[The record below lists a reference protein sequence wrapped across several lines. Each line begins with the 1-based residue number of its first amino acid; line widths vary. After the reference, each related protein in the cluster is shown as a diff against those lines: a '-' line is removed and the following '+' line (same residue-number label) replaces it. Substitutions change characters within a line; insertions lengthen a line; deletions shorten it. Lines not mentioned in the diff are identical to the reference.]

1 LTGRT
6 HQIRVHLRYLGYPIA
21 NDPIY
26 GYSTLWTDQFH
37 DTQSI
42 IDTMIATAPYD
53 YMDDDPLNKTGFPRC
68 SECNVPVTPNDP
80 MEEQLALWLH
90 AYKYAGKSWSYQA
103 PWPTWAS
110 EAFQHDENITL
121 ASF

>member
-1 LTGRT
+1 
-6 HQIRVHLRYLGYPIA
+6 
-21 NDPIY
+21 
-26 GYSTLWTDQFH
+26 
-37 DTQSI
+37 
-42 IDTMIATAPYD
+42 MIATAPYD

-80 MEEQLALWLH
+80 IEGQLALWLH

-103 PWPTWAS
+103 PWPIWAS
-110 EAFQHDENITL
+110 EAFQHDESITL